1 MSLTDVQKTVITNIK
16 AMLYDSSLLSYKVS
30 VPTQELTLEVVA
42 DDVVPTST
50 QIRFSDVTPFT
61 PGYIVEVG
69 DYVILRLDEFLIDVI
84 SRLESLG
91 YTVQDADSWMICF
104 TAQKV
109 ENHIK
114 SSCNTTLIPDD
125 LYQAVVDEVCGEFLF
140 SKKQSGQLTGFD
152 VSAAVKQVQTG
163 DTNIT
168 FAIGQGSMTPEQRLD
183 SLIAYLRTRGEG
195 DFVCYRKIK
204 W

>member
-1 MSLTDVQKTVITNIK
+1 MSLTDVHKTVITNIK

-84 SRLESLG
+84 SRLESFG
-91 YTVQDADSWMICF
+91 YTVTDGDSWMIGF
-104 TAQKV
+104 AVQKV
-109 ENHIK
+109 ESSIK
-114 SSCNTTLIPDD
+114 NKCNITLIPDG
-125 LYQAVVDEVCGEFLF
+125 LHYTVVDKVCGEFLF
-140 SKKQSGQLTGFD
+140 TKKQSGQLVGFD
-152 VSAAVKQVQTG
+152 MSAAVKQVQAG

-183 SLIAYLRTRGEG
+183 SLIAYLTTRGDG